1 MTSGDLGN
9 IGEFPGGIAVIQAPA
24 YLALQHRQS
33 TGTGIIKNSRKCLHC
48 DLAFS

>member
-9 IGEFPGGIAVIQAPA
+9 IGNFPGGVAVIEAPA
-24 YLALQHRQS
+24 YLALQLRQS
-33 TGTGIIKNSRKCLHC
+33 TRTGTIENSRKCLHC